1 MTLSNDRSRATAL
14 AAVAGRLGGRA
25 DVTPV
30 PDEDLLA
37 CAREH
42 RVHLLLAGTLRHDDP
57 SDAKVWAE
65 LDGEYR
71 EAAARDAG
79 ETAALQ
85 QVFAI
90 ASQHGVRPLVF
101 KGAALAH
108 RVYAR
113 SWERPRMDVDLF
125 ISEVDAR
132 VMCRVLETAGYERA
146 TAVDGALVT
155 RQFQYRQVS
164 PGRLDQH
171 IDVHTRLF
179 NPAAFAHALEWSD
192 ADARAVDISDLGPS
206 ARTLSDADALFVA
219 CLHRVAHHYG
229 EPDLI
234 WLYDID
240 RLARRLGTDDW
251 AMFVSRAAGARVRAV
266 CGHSLAAAA
275 RLFATPIPVTA
286 TASLATTDLEPSA
299 AFLHRGAG
307 ELQVQ
312 WLNLQHLPGWRARA
326 ALVLQHLFPSRDYMR
341 TRYRV
346 KSAWMLPLC
355 YVHRLCAGVPRWLG
369 LQRS

>member
-1 MTLSNDRSRATAL
+1 MTLRSDCTAPMAL
-14 AAVAGRLGGRA
+14 AAVAGRLTGGRV
-25 DVTPV
+25 DVPLR
-30 PDEDLLA
+30 PGDLLA
-37 CAREH
+37 CAREN

-57 SDAKVWAE
+57 DDEALWVE
-65 LDGEYR
+65 LQDEYR

-85 QVFAI
+85 QLFAI
-90 ASQHGVRPLVF
+90 ASQQGVRPLLF
-101 KGAALAH
+101 KGAALA
-108 RVYAR
+108 RRLYPR

-125 ISEVDAR
+125 ISEADAR
-132 VMCRVLETAGYERA
+132 VMCRVLETAGYQRA

-155 RQFQYRQVS
+155 QQFQYRQVS
-164 PGRLDQH
+164 PGRLDQQ

-192 ADARAVDISDLGPS
+192 ADACAVDMPALGPS
-206 ARTLSDADALFVA
+206 ARTVSDADALFVA
-219 CLHRVAHHYG
+219 CLHRVAHHHG

-234 WLYDID
+234 WIYDID
-240 RLARRLGTDDW
+240 RLARRLGPEAW
-251 AMFVSRAAGARVRAV
+251 AMFVSRAAAARVRAV
-266 CGHSLAAAA
+266 CHNSLAAAMS
-275 RLFATPIPVTA
+275 LFRTPIPATV
-286 TASLATTDLEPSA
+286 TASLAPTDLEPSA

-326 ALVLQHLFPSRDYMR
+326 ALVLQHLFPSREYMR
-341 TRYRV
+341 TRYGV
-346 KSAWMLPLC
+346 KSGWMLPLC
-355 YVHRLCAGVPRWLG
+355 YVRRLCAGVPRWLG